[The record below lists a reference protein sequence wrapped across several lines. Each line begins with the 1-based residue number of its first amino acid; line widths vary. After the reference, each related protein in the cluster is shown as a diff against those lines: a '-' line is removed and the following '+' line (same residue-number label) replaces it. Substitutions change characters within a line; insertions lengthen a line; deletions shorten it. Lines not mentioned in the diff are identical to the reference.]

1 MANRTDI
8 ALDSCQKPSKAANQD
23 AGDWVYKQIFDAIL
37 EQRLT
42 PGTKL
47 GEESLSEIFDVSRP
61 VVRWALT
68 KLAHENVVEI
78 KPHRGAFIASP
89 TVEQAHQV
97 FEARCVVE
105 EAVVRSCVKAASQ
118 ADLTELRR
126 HVETEKESSSKGQ
139 RVRWIR
145 LSGDFHLVLARI
157 AGNDVLQHFLRDL
170 VAQTS
175 LIIGLY
181 GNASNSICC
190 DGPHEQ
196 IVEAIAAGSVS
207 DAVRIMME
215 HLHECESALHIQ
227 EEQVEKDLKA
237 IFSDVRRI

>member
-1 MANRTDI
+1 MQTH
-8 ALDSCQKPSKAANQD
+8 QKSARAGNQD
-23 AGDWVYKQIFDAIL
+23 AGGWVYQQIFDAIL

-47 GEESLSEIFDVSRP
+47 GEESLSEIFNVSRP
-61 VVRWALT
+61 VIRWALT
-68 KLAHENVVEI
+68 RLAHENVVDI

-97 FEARCVVE
+97 FEARRVVE
-105 EAVVRSCVKAASQ
+105 EAVVRACVKVVKST
-118 ADLTELRR
+118 DLDALRR
-126 HVETEKESSSKGQ
+126 HVEKEKESSAKDQ
-139 RVRWIR
+139 RVIWIR

-157 AGNDVLQHFLRDL
+157 SGNDVLHQFLRDL

-181 GNASNSICC
+181 GNAASNICC

-196 IVEAIAAGSVS
+196 IVEAIAGREEGN
-207 DAVRIMME
+207 AVRLMME
-215 HLHECESALHIQ
+215 HLLDCENGLHIQ
-227 EEQVEKDLKA
+227 DEPGEKDLRA
-237 IFSDVRRI
+237 IFSDVRRP